1 MLADVASKGWLKLPT
16 EAASNGV
23 MCGQVLSNTASA
35 DLRKDTPVPSPL
47 LPARKRG
54 VEDAHVPDTV
64 SPLSSTKN
72 LLGSASGAD
81 SKGVCGTSI
90 ISDQMDYVHLR

>member
-1 MLADVASKGWLKLPT
+1 
-16 EAASNGV
+16 

-54 VEDAHVPDTV
+54 LQDAHVPEVV
-64 SPLSSTKN
+64 SPLSSAKN
-72 LLGSASGAD
+72 LLGSVSGAD
-81 SKGVCGTSI
+81 SEGVGGTST